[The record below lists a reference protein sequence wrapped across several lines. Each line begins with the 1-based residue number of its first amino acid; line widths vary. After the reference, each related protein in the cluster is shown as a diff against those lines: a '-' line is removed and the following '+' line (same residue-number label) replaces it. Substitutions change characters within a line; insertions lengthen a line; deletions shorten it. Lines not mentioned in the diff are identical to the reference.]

1 MKLYPAPHLVLPYNI
16 VEGAL
21 FLTLY
26 FLCIF
31 EPTNRT
37 EGHLRVRTYEIDFA
51 GLSIVDDLANV
62 VLKSL
67 PGFFYRRQLNT
78 T

>member
-1 MKLYPAPHLVLPYNI
+1 M
-16 VEGAL
+16 EGAL

-37 EGHLRVRTYEIDFA
+37 KGHLRVRTYEVDFA
-51 GLSIVDDLANV
+51 GLSVVDDLANV
-62 VLKSL
+62 VLEPL
-67 PGFFYRRQLNT
+67 PRFFYRRQLT
-78 T
+78 TT